1 MTPEIE
7 KAKKIIQDMLS
18 LDDPV
23 SLSEAQRKEIYS
35 FADFFECDVDSLN
48 VAFSEISDVPSHG
61 QDLFNFYFAT

>member
-23 SLSEAQRKEIYS
+23 SLSEAQRKKFIRL
-35 FADFFECDVDSLN
+35 DFFECDVIL
-48 VAFSEISDVPSHG
+48 
-61 QDLFNFYFAT
+61 